1 MADYHKKMI
10 IAENKLE
17 DYEKALKLFISEAWL
32 SISPALCEYIPQAP
46 TSDEACRN
54 NSNSPG
60 MGGVFNPINAN
71 LYHYAGNN
79 PVKYTDPDGRTG
91 ENGLDGIAAFRLEEP
106 IQTGTIPLYNS
117 KTGKPIL
124 DEKGN
129 QQYIKDEID
138 TVLGKSGDFL
148 YGDYDGAMDQDGNF
162 YKASA
167 RSPVCVNFKILKGM
181 IKFTGLN
188 KIKNGIQD
196 FYKEKIDK
204 DGKLTSG
211 FYPNGSD
218 GANRLKDDWGPTIQD
233 DVGTPDEWNNNYNT
247 DVQYSLRKYLKDS
260 FVEYQKMK
268 LLMFRTGAM

>member
-1 MADYHKKMI
+1 MNTRAI
-10 IAENKLE
+10 RNKNCR
-17 DYEKALKLFISEAWL
+17 DFSRNWL
-32 SISPALCEYIPQAP
+32 SAVKFVEKRKKSALALTNC
-46 TSDEACRN
+46 D
-54 NSNSPG
+54 
-60 MGGVFNPINAN
+60 

-91 ENGLDGIAAFRLEEP
+91 ENGLDGIAAFRLEDP
-106 IQTGTIPLYNS
+106 IQTGTVPLYNS

-148 YGDYDGAMDQDGNF
+148 YGDYDGA
-162 YKASA
+162 
-167 RSPVCVNFKILKGM
+167 
-181 IKFTGLN
+181 
-188 KIKNGIQD
+188 
-196 FYKEKIDK
+196 
-204 DGKLTSG
+204 
-211 FYPNGSD
+211 
-218 GANRLKDDWGPTIQD
+218 NRLKDEWGPTIQD